1 MKTIVEEMIAGKK
14 LTIETGRMAKQAH
27 GSVYVQYGESAVLVA
42 ACSEPATRELSFFP
56 LTIEYRERTY
66 AAGKIPGGFF
76 KREGRPSEK
85 EVLTA
90 RLIDRPLRPLFPEGF
105 KDETQVY
112 CLVLSSDGEND
123 PNLLGLIGGSAA
135 LMISNIPWDGP
146 VSAVRVGRVEGEI
159 VLNPTVEQLA
169 VSDLELVV
177 AVKGRDVVMLE
188 GHCDEL
194 SEDVIADAIALAAAE
209 GAKINDL
216 QIQLQQLVGV
226 PKKEVVIPQ
235 LPEGLYDIVLKVMT
249 EELGAVYGKGNKENM
264 AAALSNTKERS
275 ALIVAEKFDVEPD
288 DSEWLGYIKKAVY
301 KAEKEVVRSRLLTD
315 GVRYDGR
322 ERTEVRDISCEVGV
336 LPRTHGSALFTRG
349 ETQALV
355 VTTLGGDRDEQR
367 IDALLGEYKKGFMLH
382 YNFPSFSVGEVR
394 PVRGPGR
401 REIGHGHLAETAIE
415 SVIPEDFPYTVRV
428 VSDILESNGSSS
440 QATVCGASLCL
451 MDAGVPIKANVA
463 GIALGL
469 VTDGER
475 TIVLSDIA
483 GVEDHL
489 GDMDLKI
496 AGTAQGV
503 NAIQMDLKVEG
514 VSQEL
519 LVGAFNQARENRLHI
534 LKSMNA
540 CIDKPREE
548 LSKYA
553 PRIITVQ
560 IDKEKIGKL
569 IGPGGKNIRFVT
581 EESGAEI
588 NIDDTGMVTI
598 LTNDGEKADHAL
610 KLIDQFVGTA
620 KIGKIYEGTVVSIQ
634 TFGAFVEIMPGT
646 DGLVHISNI
655 SKERVN
661 DVSDVLK
668 RGQKVRVK
676 VNKIRDDGK
685 IDLNMKDVDQ
695 TGELEE

>member
-1 MKTIVEEMIAGKK
+1 
-14 LTIETGRMAKQAH
+14 MAKQAH
-27 GSVYVQYGESAVLVA
+27 GSVYIQYGDSAVLVA
-42 ACSEPATRELSFFP
+42 ACSEPASRDLGFFP

-123 PNLLGLIGGSAA
+123 PALLGLIGGSAA

-146 VSAVRVGRVEGEI
+146 VSAVRVGRVDGEL
-159 VLNPTVEQLA
+159 VVNPTEEQLEE
-169 VSDLELVV
+169 SDLELVV
-177 AVKGRDVVMLE
+177 AVKGHDVVMLE
-188 GHCDEL
+188 GHSDEL
-194 SEDVIADAIALAAAE
+194 SEEVIAEAISIAAAE
-209 GAKINDL
+209 GSKINDL
-216 QIQLQQLVGV
+216 QLKLQKLVGV
-226 PKKEVVIPQ
+226 EKKEVVVPELPQ
-235 LPEGLYDIVLKVMT
+235 GLYEVVLGILT
-249 EELGAVYGKGNKENM
+249 EEMGAVYGRGNKDNM
-264 AAALSNTKERS
+264 AAALKNTKEQ
-275 ALIVAEKFDVEPD
+275 AAVAVSEKFDVESD
-288 DSEWLGYIKKAVY
+288 DAEWLGYINKAVH
-301 KAEKEVVRSRLLTD
+301 KAEKEYVRSRLLTD
-315 GVRYDGR
+315 GIRYDGR
-322 ERTEVRDISCEVGV
+322 DRTEVRNISCEVGV
-336 LPRTHGSALFTRG
+336 LPRTHGSAIFTRG

-355 VTTLGGDRDEQR
+355 TTTLGGDRDEQR
-367 IDALLGEYKKGFMLH
+367 IDALLGEYKKNFMLH

-401 REIGHGHLAETAIE
+401 REIGHGHLAETAIQ

-451 MDAGVPIKANVA
+451 MDAGVPIKSNVA

-469 VTDGER
+469 ITDGER
-475 TIVLSDIA
+475 AIVLSDIA

-496 AGTAQGV
+496 AGTARGV

-519 LVGAFNQARENRLHI
+519 LIGAFNQARENRLSI
-534 LKSMNA
+534 LEKMDA

-588 NIDDTGMVTI
+588 NIDDSGMVTI

-620 KIGKIYEGTVVSIQ
+620 KIGKVYEGTVVSIQ

-655 SKERVN
+655 SKERVK

-668 RGQKVRVK
+668 RGQKVRVR

>member
-1 MKTIVEEMIAGKK
+1 MKTIVEEMIAGRK

-27 GSVYVQYGESAVLVA
+27 GSVFIQYGGAAVLVA
-42 ACSEPATRELSFFP
+42 ACSEPASRDMGFFP
-56 LTIEYRERTY
+56 LTIEYRERTS

-85 EVLTA
+85 EILTA

-112 CLVLSSDGEND
+112 CLVLSSDGVND

-135 LMISNIPWDGP
+135 LMISDIPWDGP
-146 VSAVRVGRVEGEI
+146 VSAVRVGRVDGEI
-159 VLNPTVEQLA
+159 VVNPTVEQLE

-177 AVKGRDVVMLE
+177 AVKGTDVVMLE

-194 SEDVIADAIALAAAE
+194 SEDIIAEAIAIAAAE
-209 GAKINDL
+209 GAKINEL
-216 QIQLQQLVGV
+216 QISLQTLVGV
-226 PKKEVVIPQ
+226 AKKDVIIPT
-235 LPEGLYDIVLKVMT
+235 LPEGLYDIVLDIMSQ
-249 EELGAVYGKGNKENM
+249 EFEAVYGKGNKENM
-264 AAALSNTKERS
+264 AAVISNTMER
-275 ALIVAEKFDVEPD
+275 AAIAVAEKFDIEPD
-288 DSEWLGYIKKAVY
+288 DAEWKGNIKKATY
-301 KAEKEVVRSRLLTD
+301 KAEKEYVRSRLLSD
-315 GVRYDGR
+315 GIRYDGR
-322 ERTEVRDISCEVGV
+322 ERTEVREITCETGV

-355 VTTLGGDRDEQR
+355 TTTLGGERDEQR
-367 IDALLGEYKKGFMLH
+367 IDAILGEYKKNFMLH

-440 QATVCGASLCL
+440 QASICGASLAL
-451 MDAGVPIKANVA
+451 MDAGVPIKCNVA

-469 VTDGER
+469 VTDGKR
-475 TIVLSDIA
+475 SIVLSDIA

-496 AGTAQGV
+496 AGTSNGV
-503 NAIQMDLKVEG
+503 NSIQMDLKVEG

-519 LVGAFNQARENRLHI
+519 LVGAFNQAKENRLLI
-534 LKSMNA
+534 LKSMDA
-540 CIDKPREE
+540 CISKPREE
-548 LSKYA
+548 LSQYA

-588 NIDDTGMVTI
+588 NIDDTGLVTI

-610 KLIDQFVGTA
+610 KLIDQFVGSA
-620 KIGKIYEGTVVSIQ
+620 KIGKVYEGTVVSIQ

-646 DGLVHISNI
+646 DGLLHISNI
-655 SKERVN
+655 SNDRVS

-695 TGELEE
+695 TGELEQ

>member
-1 MKTIVEEMIAGKK
+1 MKTIVEEMIAGRK

-27 GSVYVQYGESAVLVA
+27 GSVYIQYGDSAVLVA
-42 ACSEPATRELSFFP
+42 ACSEPASRDLGFFP

-123 PNLLGLIGGSAA
+123 PALLGLIGGSAA

-159 VLNPTVEQLA
+159 VVNPTEEQLTE
-169 VSDLELVV
+169 SDLELVV
-177 AVKGRDVVMLE
+177 AVKGSDVVMLE

-194 SEDVIADAIALAAAE
+194 SEDVIAEAISIAAAE
-209 GAKINDL
+209 ASKINDL
-216 QIQLQQLVGV
+216 QLKLQKLVGIE
-226 PKKEVVIPQ
+226 KKEVVVPELPQ
-235 LPEGLYDIVLKVMT
+235 GLYEVVLGILT
-249 EELGAVYGKGNKENM
+249 EEMGAVYGRGNKDNM
-264 AAALSNTKERS
+264 AAALKNTKEK
-275 ALIVAEKFDVEPD
+275 AAVAISEKFDVEPD
-288 DSEWLGYIKKAVY
+288 DAEWLGYIKKAVH
-301 KAEKEVVRSRLLTD
+301 KAEKEYVRSRLLTD
-315 GVRYDGR
+315 GIRYDGR
-322 ERTEVRDISCEVGV
+322 QRTEVRNISCEVGV
-336 LPRTHGSALFTRG
+336 LPRTHGSAIFTRG

-355 VTTLGGDRDEQR
+355 TTTLGGDRDEQR
-367 IDALLGEYKKGFMLH
+367 IDALLGEYKKNFMLH

-401 REIGHGHLAETAIE
+401 REIGHGHLAETAVQ

-451 MDAGVPIKANVA
+451 MDAGVPIKSNVA

-469 VTDGER
+469 ITDGER
-475 TIVLSDIA
+475 AIVLSDIA

-496 AGTAQGV
+496 AGTVSGV

-519 LVGAFNQARENRLHI
+519 LVGAFNQARENRLTI
-534 LKSMNA
+534 LETMNA

-620 KIGKIYEGTVVSIQ
+620 KIGKVYEGTVVSIQ

-655 SKERVN
+655 SKERVK

-676 VNKIRDDGK
+676 VNKIREDGK

>member
-1 MKTIVEEMIAGKK
+1 MKTIVEEMIAGRK

-27 GSVYVQYGESAVLVA
+27 GSVYIQYGDSAVLVA
-42 ACSEPATRELSFFP
+42 ACSEPASRDLGFFP

-123 PNLLGLIGGSAA
+123 PALLGLIGGSAA

-146 VSAVRVGRVEGEI
+146 VSAVRVGRVDGEL
-159 VLNPTVEQLA
+159 VVNPTEEQLEE
-169 VSDLELVV
+169 SDLELVV
-177 AVKGRDVVMLE
+177 AVKGHDVVMLE
-188 GHCDEL
+188 GHSDEL
-194 SEDVIADAIALAAAE
+194 SEEVIAEAISIAAAE
-209 GAKINDL
+209 GSKINDL
-216 QIQLQQLVGV
+216 QLKLQKLVGV
-226 PKKEVVIPQ
+226 EKKEVVVPELPQ
-235 LPEGLYDIVLKVMT
+235 GLYEVVLGILT
-249 EELGAVYGKGNKENM
+249 EEMGAVYGRGNKDNM
-264 AAALSNTKERS
+264 AAALKNTKEQ
-275 ALIVAEKFDVEPD
+275 AAVAVSEKFDVESD
-288 DSEWLGYIKKAVY
+288 DAEWLGYINKAVH
-301 KAEKEVVRSRLLTD
+301 KAEKEYVRSRLLTD
-315 GVRYDGR
+315 GIRYDGR
-322 ERTEVRDISCEVGV
+322 DRTEVRNISCEVGV
-336 LPRTHGSALFTRG
+336 LPRTHGSAIFTRG

-355 VTTLGGDRDEQR
+355 TTTLGGDRDEQR
-367 IDALLGEYKKGFMLH
+367 IDALLGEYKKNFMLH

-401 REIGHGHLAETAIE
+401 REIGHGHLAETAIQ

-451 MDAGVPIKANVA
+451 MDAGVPIKSNVA

-469 VTDGER
+469 ITDGER
-475 TIVLSDIA
+475 AIVLSDIA

-496 AGTAQGV
+496 AGTARGV

-519 LVGAFNQARENRLHI
+519 LIGAFNQARENRLSI
-534 LKSMNA
+534 LEKMDA

-588 NIDDTGMVTI
+588 NIDDSGMVTI

-620 KIGKIYEGTVVSIQ
+620 KIGKVYEGTVVSIQ

-655 SKERVN
+655 SKERVK

-668 RGQKVRVK
+668 RGQKVRVR

-695 TGELEE
+695 TGEL

>member
-1 MKTIVEEMIAGKK
+1 MKTIVEEMIAGRK
-14 LTIETGRMAKQAH
+14 LSIETGRMAKQAH
-27 GSVYVQYGESAVLVA
+27 GSVYIQYGDSALLVA
-42 ACSEPATRELSFFP
+42 ACSEPASRDLGFFP

-85 EVLTA
+85 EILTA

-135 LMISNIPWDGP
+135 LMISDIPWDGP
-146 VSAVRVGRVEGEI
+146 VSAIRVGRVDGTI

-169 VSDLELVV
+169 EGDLELVV
-177 AVKGRDVVMLE
+177 AVKDRDVVMLE

-194 SEDVIADAIALAAAE
+194 SEDIIAEAIAMAAE
-209 GAKINDL
+209 EAAKINDL
-216 QIQLQQLVGV
+216 QRKLQELIGR
-226 PKKEVVIPQ
+226 PKKDVVIPA
-235 LPEGLYDIVLKVMT
+235 LPEGIYEIVYGIMA
-249 EELGAVYGKGNKENM
+249 EEMGAVYGKGNKENM
-264 AAALSNTKERS
+264 AAAMANTKER
-275 ALIVAEKFDVEPD
+275 AAVAVTEKFDLEAD
-288 DSEWLGYIKKAVY
+288 DPEYKGYIKKAVY
-301 KAEKEVVRSRLLTD
+301 KAEKEYVRSRLLSD
-315 GVRYDGR
+315 GIRYDGR
-322 ERTEVRDISCEVGV
+322 ERTEVRDINCEVGV

-349 ETQALV
+349 ETQALCAA
-355 VTTLGGDRDEQR
+355 TLGGDRDEQR
-367 IDALLGEYKKGFMLH
+367 IDALLGEYKKNFMLH

-401 REIGHGHLAETAIE
+401 REIGHGHLAETAIQ
-415 SVIPEDFPYTVRV
+415 SVIPEEFAYTVRV

-469 VTDGER
+469 VTDGDSS
-475 TIVLSDIA
+475 IVLSDIA

-496 AGTAQGV
+496 AGTSKGV

-519 LVGAFNQARENRLHI
+519 LVGAFNQARDNRLHI
-534 LKSMNA
+534 LERMDS
-540 CIDKPREE
+540 CIDKPRED
-548 LSKYA
+548 LSIYA

-588 NIDDTGMVTI
+588 NIDDSGMVTV

-610 KLIDQFVGTA
+610 RLIDQFVGTA
-620 KIGKIYEGTVVSIQ
+620 KIGKVYEGTVVSIQ